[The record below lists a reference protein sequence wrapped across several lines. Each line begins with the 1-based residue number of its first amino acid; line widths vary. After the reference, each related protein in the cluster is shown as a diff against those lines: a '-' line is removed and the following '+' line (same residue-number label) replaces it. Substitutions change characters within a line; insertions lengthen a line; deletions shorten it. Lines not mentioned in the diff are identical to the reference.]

1 MKKNKF
7 YRMQAAAVFMAGL
20 CCASCSDT
28 WDDHYTAASEGV
40 INTTLWQAINSNSE
54 LSNFA
59 KVAKAC
65 GYDTTLDGSQTFTV
79 FAPTNANLTSEQ
91 ADSMIALYNEDKAAG
106 VKTAENRVIKQFLQN
121 HIALYKKSV
130 SSIST
135 DSVTMMNGK
144 YQTLTQ
150 TGIGG
155 ENFETKNILYNNG
168 ILYTLGG
175 QVKYEPNI
183 FEYLAMDSEL
193 DSVYNFIKSYGKYEF
208 DASQSVAGGVVDG
221 KTQYLD
227 SVTVYTNTIINNLGY
242 INREDSTYWMVAPT
256 NSEWKR
262 LVEEYTPYFNYDTK
276 VDNRDSLQYANARVA
291 IINGAF
297 FSRTNNKDAAIQDSV
312 VSTSSLSEEMFNYNP
327 TDRRYYH
334 YYKPF
339 ASGGVFN
346 GTTSVDL
353 SNGRLLKASNFR
365 ISKFETFLQERKV
378 EAENTYNVDTLNNA
392 IDPITIRTMQTN
404 NPFYGQV
411 SGNSFVEISPD
422 AVGAQPTITYN
433 ISGVLSNVG
442 YDVYAVFV
450 PALAYDTL
458 ATADQRLPVKFRAQV
473 GCQQSGVTKWE
484 RASSFTTKADVV
496 DTIKIKSNFK
506 FKTTSYGLD
515 QSQTKVKI
523 YTDVPV
529 RESSKYQTT
538 MRLDCIIV
546 RPHDAPAAEAKR
558 VKISY

>member
-91 ADSMIALYNEDKAAG
+91 ADSMIALYNEDKVAG

-353 SNGRLLKASNFR
+353 SNGRLLKASDFR

-433 ISGVLSNVG
+433 VSGVLSNVG

>member
-353 SNGRLLKASNFR
+353 SNGRLLKASDFR

-546 RPHDAPAAEAKR
+546 RPHDAPAVEAKR

>member
-1 MKKNKF
+1 MKKNQY
-7 YRMQAAAVFMAGL
+7 YRMQAAAVLMAGL

-28 WDDHYTAASEGV
+28 WDDHYSEASEGV
-40 INTTLWQAINSNSE
+40 INTTLWQAISSNSD
-54 LSNFA
+54 LSHFA
-59 KVAKAC
+59 KVAQAC
-65 GYDTTLDGSQTFTV
+65 GYDVTLNGSQTYTV
-79 FAPTNANLTSEQ
+79 FAPTNENLTEEQ
-91 ADSMIALYNEDKAAG
+91 ADSMIALFNEDKAAG
-106 VKTAENRVIKQFLQN
+106 VKTAENRVVKQFLQN

-130 SSIST
+130 SSISS
-135 DSVTMMNGK
+135 DSITMMNGK
-144 YQTLTQ
+144 YQTMTQ
-150 TGIGG
+150 SEIGG
-155 ENFETKNILYNNG
+155 ENFLTKNVLYNNG

-175 QVKYEPNI
+175 QMKYDPNI
-183 FEYLAMDSEL
+183 FEYLAMDKDL

-242 INREDSTYWMVAPT
+242 INREDSTYWVLAPT

-276 VDNRDSLQYANARVA
+276 VDNRDSLQYANARMA

-312 VSTSSLSEEMFNYNP
+312 VSTSSLTEEMFNYNP

-339 ASGGVFN
+339 ASGGVFE

-353 SNGRLLKASNFR
+353 SNGRVLKAADYR
-365 ISKFETFLQERKV
+365 ISKFETFLQEQKI
-378 EAENTYNVDTLNNA
+378 EAENTYNVDTLNYA
-392 IDPITIRTMQTN
+392 IDPMTSRTVLSN
-404 NPFYGQV
+404 NPFYNKV
-411 SGNSFVEISPD
+411 SSNTFVEIAPD
-422 AVGAQPTITYN
+422 AIGAQPSVTYYVPN
-433 ISGVLSNVG
+433 ILSNVA

-473 GCQQSGVTKWE
+473 GCQQNGVTKWE
-484 RASSFTTKADVV
+484 RATSFTTKPDVV
-496 DTIKIKSNFK
+496 DTVKIKSNFK
-506 FKTTSYGLD
+506 FKTASYGLS
-515 QSQTKVKI
+515 QQQTKVKI
-523 YTDVPV
+523 YTDVPS

-546 RPHDAPAAEAKR
+546 RPHDAPAVEAKR
-558 VKISY
+558 YKD

>member
-353 SNGRLLKASNFR
+353 SNGRLLKASDFR

-506 FKTTSYGLD
+506 FKTTSFGLD

>member
-1 MKKNKF
+1 MKKNQY
-7 YRMQAAAVFMAGL
+7 YRMQAAAVLMAGL

-28 WDDHYTAASEGV
+28 WDDHYSEASEGV
-40 INTTLWQAINSNSE
+40 INTTLWQAISSNSD
-54 LSNFA
+54 LSHFA
-59 KVAKAC
+59 KVAQAC
-65 GYDTTLDGSQTFTV
+65 GYDVTLNGSQTYTV
-79 FAPTNANLTSEQ
+79 FAPTNENLTEEQ
-91 ADSMIALYNEDKAAG
+91 ADSMIALFNEDKAAG
-106 VKTAENRVIKQFLQN
+106 VKTAENRVVKQFLQN

-130 SSIST
+130 SSISS
-135 DSVTMMNGK
+135 DSITMMNGK
-144 YQTLTQ
+144 YQTMTQ
-150 TGIGG
+150 SEIGG
-155 ENFETKNILYNNG
+155 ENFLTKNVLYNNG

-175 QVKYEPNI
+175 QMKYDPNI
-183 FEYLAMDSEL
+183 FEYLAMDKDL

-242 INREDSTYWMVAPT
+242 INREDSTYWMLAPT

-276 VDNRDSLQYANARVA
+276 VDNRDSLQYANARMA

-312 VSTSSLSEEMFNYNP
+312 VSTSSLTEEMFNYNP

-339 ASGGVFN
+339 ASGGVFE

-353 SNGRLLKASNFR
+353 SNGRVLKAADYR
-365 ISKFETFLQERKV
+365 ISKFETFLQEQKI
-378 EAENTYNVDTLNNA
+378 EAENTYNVDTLNYA
-392 IDPITIRTMQTN
+392 IDPMTSRTVLSN
-404 NPFYGQV
+404 NPFYNKV
-411 SGNSFVEISPD
+411 SSNTFVEIAPD
-422 AVGAQPTITYN
+422 AIGAQPSVTYYVPN
-433 ISGVLSNVG
+433 ILSNVA

-473 GCQQSGVTKWE
+473 GCQQNGVTKWE
-484 RASSFTTKADVV
+484 RATSFTTQPDVV
-496 DTIKIKSNFK
+496 DTVKIKSNFK
-506 FKTTSYGLD
+506 FKTASYGLS
-515 QSQTKVKI
+515 QQQTKVKI
-523 YTDVPV
+523 YTDVPS

-546 RPHDAPAAEAKR
+546 RPHDAPAVEAKR
-558 VKISY
+558 YKD

>member
-28 WDDHYTAASEGV
+28 WDDHYNAASEGV

-65 GYDTTLDGSQTFTV
+65 GYDVTLDGSQTFTV
-79 FAPTNANLTSEQ
+79 FAPTNANLTSAQ

-155 ENFETKNILYNNG
+155 ESFETKNILYNNG

-227 SVTVYTNTIINNLGY
+227 SVTVYTNTIINSLGY

-276 VDNRDSLQYANARVA
+276 VDNRDSLQYANTRLA

-339 ASGGVFN
+339 ASGGVFD

-353 SNGRLLKASNFR
+353 SNGRLLKASDFR

-433 ISGVLSNVG
+433 ISNVLSDVG

>member
-91 ADSMIALYNEDKAAG
+91 ADSLIALYNEDKAAG

-150 TGIGG
+150 AGIGG

-227 SVTVYTNTIINNLGY
+227 SVTVYTNTIINSLGY

-276 VDNRDSLQYANARVA
+276 VDNRDSLQYANARLA

-334 YYKPF
+334 YYKPY
-339 ASGGVFN
+339 ASGGVFD

-353 SNGRLLKASNFR
+353 SNGRLLKASDFR

-433 ISGVLSNVG
+433 VSGVLSNVG

-484 RASSFTTKADVV
+484 RASAFTTKADVV

-506 FKTTSYGLD
+506 FKTTSFGLD

>member
-121 HIALYKKSV
+121 HIALYKKSI

-353 SNGRLLKASNFR
+353 SNGRLLKASDFR

-506 FKTTSYGLD
+506 FKTTSFGLD

>member
-353 SNGRLLKASNFR
+353 SNGRLLKASDFR

>member
-1 MKKNKF
+1 MKKNQY
-7 YRMQAAAVFMAGL
+7 YRMQAAAVLMAGL

-28 WDDHYTAASEGV
+28 WDDHYSEASEGV
-40 INTTLWQAINSNSE
+40 INTTLWQAISSNSD
-54 LSNFA
+54 LSHFA
-59 KVAKAC
+59 KVAQAC
-65 GYDTTLDGSQTFTV
+65 GYDVTLNGSQTYTV
-79 FAPTNANLTSEQ
+79 FAPTNENLTEEQ
-91 ADSMIALYNEDKAAG
+91 ADSMIALFNEDKAAG
-106 VKTAENRVIKQFLQN
+106 VKTAENRVVKQFLQN

-130 SSIST
+130 SSISS
-135 DSVTMMNGK
+135 DSITMMNGK
-144 YQTLTQ
+144 YQTMTQ
-150 TGIGG
+150 SEIGG
-155 ENFETKNILYNNG
+155 ENFLTKNVLYNNG

-175 QVKYEPNI
+175 QMKYDPNI
-183 FEYLAMDSEL
+183 FEYLAMDKDL

-242 INREDSTYWMVAPT
+242 INREDSTYWMLAPT

-276 VDNRDSLQYANARVA
+276 VDNRDSLQYANARMA

-312 VSTSSLSEEMFNYNP
+312 VSTSSLTEEMFNYNP

-339 ASGGVFN
+339 ASGGVFE

-353 SNGRLLKASNFR
+353 SNGRVLKAADYR
-365 ISKFETFLQERKV
+365 ISKFETFLQEQKI
-378 EAENTYNVDTLNNA
+378 EAENTYNVDTLNYA
-392 IDPITIRTMQTN
+392 IDPMTSRTVLSN
-404 NPFYGQV
+404 NPFYNKV
-411 SGNSFVEISPD
+411 SSNTFVEIAPD
-422 AVGAQPTITYN
+422 AIGAQPSVTYYVPN
-433 ISGVLSNVG
+433 ILSNVA

-473 GCQQSGVTKWE
+473 GCQQNGVTKWE
-484 RASSFTTKADVV
+484 RATSFTTKPDVV
-496 DTIKIKSNFK
+496 DTVKIKSNFK
-506 FKTTSYGLD
+506 FKTASYGLS
-515 QSQTKVKI
+515 QQQTKVKI
-523 YTDVPV
+523 YTDVPS

-546 RPHDAPAAEAKR
+546 RPHDAPAVEAKR
-558 VKISY
+558 YKD

>member
-1 MKKNKF
+1 MKKNQY
-7 YRMQAAAVFMAGL
+7 YRMQAAAVLMAGL

-28 WDDHYTAASEGV
+28 WDDHYSEASEGV
-40 INTTLWQAINSNSE
+40 INTTLWQAISSNSD
-54 LSNFA
+54 LSHFA
-59 KVAKAC
+59 KVAQAC
-65 GYDTTLDGSQTFTV
+65 GYDVTLNGSQTYTV
-79 FAPTNANLTSEQ
+79 FAPTNENLTEEQ
-91 ADSMIALYNEDKAAG
+91 ADSMIALFNEDKAAG
-106 VKTAENRVIKQFLQN
+106 VKTAENRVVKQFLQN

-130 SSIST
+130 SSISS
-135 DSVTMMNGK
+135 DSITMMNGK
-144 YQTLTQ
+144 YQTMTQ
-150 TGIGG
+150 SEIGG
-155 ENFETKNILYNNG
+155 ENFLTKNVLYNNG

-175 QVKYEPNI
+175 QMKYDPNI
-183 FEYLAMDSEL
+183 FEYLAMDKDL

-242 INREDSTYWMVAPT
+242 INREDSTYWVLAPT

-276 VDNRDSLQYANARVA
+276 VDNRDSLQYANARMA

-312 VSTSSLSEEMFNYNP
+312 VSTSSLTEEMFNYNP

-339 ASGGVFN
+339 ASGGVFE

-353 SNGRLLKASNFR
+353 SNGRVLKAADYR
-365 ISKFETFLQERKV
+365 ISKFESFLQEQKI
-378 EAENTYNVDTLNNA
+378 EAENTYNVDTLNYA
-392 IDPITIRTMQTN
+392 IDPMTSRTVLSN
-404 NPFYGQV
+404 NPFYNKV
-411 SGNSFVEISPD
+411 SSNTFVEIAPD
-422 AVGAQPTITYN
+422 AIGAQPSVTYYVPN
-433 ISGVLSNVG
+433 ILSNVA

-473 GCQQSGVTKWE
+473 GCQQNGVTKWE
-484 RASSFTTKADVV
+484 RATSFTTKPDVV
-496 DTIKIKSNFK
+496 DTVKIKSNFK
-506 FKTTSYGLD
+506 FKTASYGLS
-515 QSQTKVKI
+515 QQQTKVKI
-523 YTDVPV
+523 YTDVPS

-546 RPHDAPAAEAKR
+546 RPHDAPAVEAKR
-558 VKISY
+558 YKD

>member
-91 ADSMIALYNEDKAAG
+91 ADSLIALYNEDKAAG

-150 TGIGG
+150 AGIGG

-227 SVTVYTNTIINNLGY
+227 SVTVYTNTIINSLGY

-276 VDNRDSLQYANARVA
+276 VDNRDSLQYANTRMA

-312 VSTSSLSEEMFNYNP
+312 VSTSSLSEEMYNYNP

-339 ASGGVFN
+339 ASGGVFD

-353 SNGRLLKASNFR
+353 SNGRLLKASDFR

-433 ISGVLSNVG
+433 ISGVLSGVG

>member
-353 SNGRLLKASNFR
+353 SNGRLLKASDFR

-484 RASSFTTKADVV
+484 RASSFTTTADVV

>member
-353 SNGRLLKASNFR
+353 SNGRLLKASDFR

-433 ISGVLSNVG
+433 VSGVLSNVG

-546 RPHDAPAAEAKR
+546 RPHDAPAVEAKR

>member
-1 MKKNKF
+1 MKKNQY
-7 YRMQAAAVFMAGL
+7 YRMQAAAVLMAGL

-28 WDDHYTAASEGV
+28 WDDHYSEASEGV
-40 INTTLWQAINSNSE
+40 INTTLWQAISSNSD
-54 LSNFA
+54 LSHFA
-59 KVAKAC
+59 KVAQAC
-65 GYDTTLDGSQTFTV
+65 GYDVTLNGSQTYTV
-79 FAPTNANLTSEQ
+79 FAPTNENLTEEQ
-91 ADSMIALYNEDKAAG
+91 ADSMIALFNEDKAAG
-106 VKTAENRVIKQFLQN
+106 VKTAENRVVKQFLQN

-130 SSIST
+130 SSVSS
-135 DSVTMMNGK
+135 DSITMMNGK
-144 YQTLTQ
+144 YQTMTQ
-150 TGIGG
+150 SEIGG
-155 ENFETKNILYNNG
+155 ENFLTKNVLYNNG

-175 QVKYEPNI
+175 QMKYDPNI
-183 FEYLAMDSEL
+183 FEYLAMDKDL

-227 SVTVYTNTIINNLGY
+227 SVTVYTNPIINSLGY

-276 VDNRDSLQYANARVA
+276 VDNRDSLQYANARLA

-312 VSTSSLSEEMFNYNP
+312 VSTSSLTEEMFNYNP

-339 ASGGVFN
+339 ASGGVFE

-353 SNGRLLKASNFR
+353 SNGRVLKAADYR
-365 ISKFETFLQERKV
+365 ISKFETFLQEQKI
-378 EAENTYNVDTLNNA
+378 EAENTYNVDTLNYA
-392 IDPITIRTMQTN
+392 IDPMTSRMVLSN
-404 NPFYGQV
+404 NPFYNKV
-411 SGNSFVEISPD
+411 SSNTFVEIAPD
-422 AVGAQPTITYN
+422 AIGAQPSVTYYVPN
-433 ISGVLSNVG
+433 ILSNVA

-473 GCQQSGVTKWE
+473 GCQQNGVTKWE
-484 RASSFTTKADVV
+484 RAISFTTKPDVV
-496 DTIKIKSNFK
+496 DTVKIKSNFK
-506 FKTTSYGLD
+506 FKTASYGLS
-515 QSQTKVKI
+515 QQQTKVKI
-523 YTDVPV
+523 YTDVPS

-546 RPHDAPAAEAKR
+546 RPHDAPAVEAKR
-558 VKISY
+558 YKD

>member
-353 SNGRLLKASNFR
+353 SNGRLLKASDFR

-506 FKTTSYGLD
+506 FKTTSFGLD

-546 RPHDAPAAEAKR
+546 RPHDAPASEAKR

>member
-227 SVTVYTNTIINNLGY
+227 SVTVYTNTIINSLGY

-276 VDNRDSLQYANARVA
+276 VDNRDSLQYANTRMA

-312 VSTSSLSEEMFNYNP
+312 VSTSSLSEEMYNYNP

-339 ASGGVFN
+339 ASGGVFD

-353 SNGRLLKASNFR
+353 SNGRLLKASDFR

-433 ISGVLSNVG
+433 ISGVLSGVG

>member
-339 ASGGVFN
+339 ASGGVFD

-353 SNGRLLKASNFR
+353 SNGRLLKASDFR

>member
-7 YRMQAAAVFMAGL
+7 YRMQAAAVFIAGL

-28 WDDHYTAASEGV
+28 WDDHYNAASEGV

-65 GYDTTLDGSQTFTV
+65 GYDVTLDGSQTFTV

-276 VDNRDSLQYANARVA
+276 VDNRDSLQYANARLA

-297 FSRTNNKDAAIQDSV
+297 FSRTNNKDAAIRDSV

-353 SNGRLLKASNFR
+353 SNGRLLKAADFR

-433 ISGVLSNVG
+433 ISNVLSDVG

-484 RASSFTTKADVV
+484 RASAFTTKADVV

-506 FKTTSYGLD
+506 FKTTSFGLD

>member
-40 INTTLWQAINSNSE
+40 INITLWQAINSNSE

-79 FAPTNANLTSEQ
+79 FAPTNANLTNEQ

-353 SNGRLLKASNFR
+353 SNGRLLKASDFR

-484 RASSFTTKADVV
+484 RASSFTTTADVV

-506 FKTTSYGLD
+506 FKTTSFGLD

-558 VKISY
+558 IKISY

>member
-1 MKKNKF
+1 
-7 YRMQAAAVFMAGL
+7 MQAAAAIVLGL

-28 WDDHYTAASEGV
+28 WDDHYSEASEGM
-40 INTTLWQAINSNSE
+40 INTTLWQAINSNSD

-65 GYDTTLDGSQTFTV
+65 GYDVALDGSQTFTV
-79 FAPTNANLTSEQ
+79 FAPTNASLTGEQ
-91 ADSMIALYNEDKAAG
+91 ADSLIEVFNEDKAAG
-106 VKTAENRVIKQFLQN
+106 VKTAENRVVKQFLQN
-121 HIALYKKSV
+121 HIALYKKSA

-135 DSVTMMNGK
+135 DSITMMNGK
-144 YQTLTQ
+144 YQILTQ
-150 TGIGG
+150 SEIGG
-155 ENFETKNILYNNG
+155 ENFQTKNVLYNNG

-175 QVKYEPNI
+175 QIKYEPNI
-183 FEYLAMDSEL
+183 FEYLAMDHDL
-193 DSVYNFIKSYGKYEF
+193 DSVYNFIKSYGKYKF

-227 SVTVYTNTIINNLGY
+227 SVTIYTNKIISSLGY
-242 INREDSTYWMVAPT
+242 INSEDSTYWMVAPT
-256 NSEWKR
+256 NCEWKR

-276 VDNRDSLQYANARVA
+276 VDNRDSLQYANTRLA

-312 VSTSSLSEEMFNYNP
+312 VSTSSLTEEMFNYNP

-339 ASGGVFN
+339 ASGGIFE
-346 GTTSVDL
+346 GTNSVDL
-353 SNGRLLKASNFR
+353 SNGRILKAADYR
-365 ISKFETFLQERKV
+365 INKFETFLQEQKV
-378 EAENTYNVDTLNNA
+378 EAENTYSAVDTLTNA
-392 IDPITIRTMQTN
+392 IDPITVRTVLSN
-404 NPFYGQV
+404 NPFYNQV
-411 SGNSFVEISPD
+411 SGNSFVEISAD
-422 AVGAQPTITYN
+422 AVGAQPAITYKVSN
-433 ISGVLSNVG
+433 VLANVG

-506 FKTTSYGLD
+506 FKTTSFGLD
-515 QSQTKVKI
+515 EPQTKVKI
-523 YTDVPV
+523 YTDVPI

-546 RPHDAPAAEAKR
+546 KPHDAPAIEAKAKR
-558 VKISY
+558 YKKSY

>member
-1 MKKNKF
+1 MKKNQY
-7 YRMQAAAVFMAGL
+7 YRMQAAAVLMAGL

-28 WDDHYTAASEGV
+28 WDDHYSEASEGV
-40 INTTLWQAINSNSE
+40 INTTLWQAISSNSD
-54 LSNFA
+54 LSHFA
-59 KVAKAC
+59 KVAQAC
-65 GYDTTLDGSQTFTV
+65 GYDVTLNGSQTYTV
-79 FAPTNANLTSEQ
+79 FAPTNENLTEEQ
-91 ADSMIALYNEDKAAG
+91 ADSMIALFNEDKAAG
-106 VKTAENRVIKQFLQN
+106 VKTAENRVVKQFLQN

-130 SSIST
+130 SSISS
-135 DSVTMMNGK
+135 DSITMMNGK
-144 YQTLTQ
+144 YQTKTQ
-150 TGIGG
+150 SEIGG
-155 ENFETKNILYNNG
+155 ENFLTKNVLYNNG

-175 QVKYEPNI
+175 QMKYDPNI
-183 FEYLAMDSEL
+183 FEYLAMDKDL

-242 INREDSTYWMVAPT
+242 INREDSTYWMLAPT

-276 VDNRDSLQYANARVA
+276 VDNRDSLQYANARMA

-312 VSTSSLSEEMFNYNP
+312 VSTSSLTEEMFNYNP

-339 ASGGVFN
+339 ASGGVFE

-353 SNGRLLKASNFR
+353 SNGRVLKAADYR
-365 ISKFETFLQERKV
+365 ISKFETFLQEQKI
-378 EAENTYNVDTLNNA
+378 EAENTYNVDTLNYA
-392 IDPITIRTMQTN
+392 IDPMTSRTVLSN
-404 NPFYGQV
+404 NPFYNKV
-411 SGNSFVEISPD
+411 SSNTFVEIAPD
-422 AVGAQPTITYN
+422 AIGAQPSVTYYVPN
-433 ISGVLSNVG
+433 ILSNVA

-473 GCQQSGVTKWE
+473 GCQQNGVTKWE
-484 RASSFTTKADVV
+484 RATSFTTQPDVV
-496 DTIKIKSNFK
+496 DTVKIKSNFK
-506 FKTTSYGLD
+506 FKTASYGLS
-515 QSQTKVKI
+515 QQQTKVKI
-523 YTDVPV
+523 YTDVPS

-546 RPHDAPAAEAKR
+546 RPHDAPAVEAKR
-558 VKISY
+558 YKD

>member
-339 ASGGVFN
+339 ASGGVFD

-353 SNGRLLKASNFR
+353 SNGRLLKASDFR

-546 RPHDAPAAEAKR
+546 RPHDAPAVEAKR

>member
-1 MKKNKF
+1 MKKNQY
-7 YRMQAAAVFMAGL
+7 YRMQAAAVLMAGL

-28 WDDHYTAASEGV
+28 WDNHYSEASEGV
-40 INTTLWQAINSNSE
+40 INTTLWQAISSNSD
-54 LSNFA
+54 LSHFA
-59 KVAKAC
+59 KVAQAC
-65 GYDTTLDGSQTFTV
+65 GYDVTLNGSQTYTV
-79 FAPTNANLTSEQ
+79 FAPTNENLTEEQ
-91 ADSMIALYNEDKAAG
+91 ADSMIALFNEDKAAG
-106 VKTAENRVIKQFLQN
+106 VKTAENRVVKQFLQN

-130 SSIST
+130 SSISS
-135 DSVTMMNGK
+135 DSITMMNGK
-144 YQTLTQ
+144 YQTMTQ
-150 TGIGG
+150 SEIGG
-155 ENFETKNILYNNG
+155 ENFLTKNVLYNNG

-175 QVKYEPNI
+175 QMKYDPNI
-183 FEYLAMDSEL
+183 FEYLAMDKDL

-242 INREDSTYWMVAPT
+242 INREDSTYWVLAPT

-276 VDNRDSLQYANARVA
+276 VDNRDSLQYANARMA

-312 VSTSSLSEEMFNYNP
+312 VSTSSLTEEMFNYNP

-339 ASGGVFN
+339 ASGGVFE

-353 SNGRLLKASNFR
+353 SNGRVLKAADYR
-365 ISKFETFLQERKV
+365 ISKFETFLQEQKI
-378 EAENTYNVDTLNNA
+378 EAENTYNVDTLNYA
-392 IDPITIRTMQTN
+392 IDPMTSRTVLSN
-404 NPFYGQV
+404 NPFYNKV
-411 SGNSFVEISPD
+411 SSNTFVEIAPD
-422 AVGAQPTITYN
+422 AIGAQPSVTYYVPN
-433 ISGVLSNVG
+433 ILSNVA

-473 GCQQSGVTKWE
+473 GCQQNGVTKWE
-484 RASSFTTKADVV
+484 RATSFTTKPDVV
-496 DTIKIKSNFK
+496 DTVKIKSNFK
-506 FKTTSYGLD
+506 FKTASYGLS
-515 QSQTKVKI
+515 QQQTKVKI
-523 YTDVPV
+523 YTDVPS

-546 RPHDAPAAEAKR
+546 RPHDAPAVEAKR
-558 VKISY
+558 YKD